1 MDKITF
7 LQILY
12 RILNTTGRLSIVTLA
27 EVQEEN
33 ALYVELSDGSKYRIQ
48 VSPTNCF
55 F

>member
-7 LQILY
+7 LETLY

-27 EVQEEN
+27 EDEQEC